1 MLIYKSLIRWLS
13 TAQPI
18 SYAGGLLKAELGLL
32 KAGSGIL
39 SLGQAWACSFLRLDR
54 ESQRLA
60 GSGLPVAGSGFPKA
74 G

>member
-1 MLIYKSLIRWLS
+1 MIYLVMLEAES
-13 TAQPI
+13 
-18 SYAGGLLKAELGLL
+18 GLLKAELGLL

-54 ESQRLA
+54 EPQRLA
-60 GSGLPVAGSGFPKA
+60 GLGLPVAGSGFPKA